1 MKQKIALVIEGSS
14 EGDVWGRV
22 VCEDNL
28 IVESAADITK
38 LKRKMK
44 KLLNDF
50 HSLAADEVDFE
61 IQYDITGLFEDK
73 KYLNAS
79 VVADLAGISRGL
91 MRQYAA
97 GIKYPSE
104 DRLKKIETT
113 IHSLGNEL
121 ASIKVAPP
129 KKKVLEKA

>member
-1 MKQKIALVIEGSS
+1 
-14 EGDVWGRV
+14 
-22 VCEDNL
+22 
-28 IVESAADITK
+28 
-38 LKRKMK
+38 MK
-44 KLLNDF
+44 KLLCDF
-50 HSLAADEVDFE
+50 HSLNTDEIDFE
-61 IQYDITGLFEDK
+61 MQYEVIGLFEDK
-73 KYLNAS
+73 KYLNVS

-121 ASIKVAPP
+121 SSIKVAPP
-129 KKKVLEKA
+129 KRKVLEKV